1 MTLYSCLR
9 SVVRK
14 SVCVAAF
21 LAATSSF
28 AASPDRQQVQAQV
41 LDRAEFLCDN
51 CLFGASDYYYC
62 FEADN
67 KILVGYQK
75 TPVLNWRDDSKNY
88 LTGVHHA
95 WAAWTA
101 PGGSVPIGYDAKHI
115 WVTRTDGEQAKR
127 NGWAPVKAVANWV
140 SRGNSTQVR
149 LRRSSMR
156 DIFINND
163 RCRVAD
169 KAH

>member
-62 FEADN
+62 FAADS
-67 KILVGYQK
+67 KILVGYQR
-75 TPVLNWRDDSKNY
+75 TPVLNYQDKSKNY
-88 LTGVHHA
+88 LA
-95 WAAWTA
+95 PARPSWAAWTA
-101 PGGSVPIGYDAKHI
+101 PGQTVPISYDDKYI
-115 WVTRTDGEQAKR
+115 WVDREKQVRRGFWGHLKALAFWASRADGK
-127 NGWAPVKAVANWV
+127 
-140 SRGNSTQVR
+140 QVR
-149 LRRSSMR
+149 LKQSSLR
-156 DIFINND
+156 DIFIDND
-163 RCRVAD
+163 QCRGAD
-169 KAH
+169 KAKAQ

>member
-67 KILVGYQK
+67 KILVG
-75 TPVLNWRDDSKNY
+75 
-88 LTGVHHA
+88 
-95 WAAWTA
+95 
-101 PGGSVPIGYDAKHI
+101 
-115 WVTRTDGEQAKR
+115 
-127 NGWAPVKAVANWV
+127 
-140 SRGNSTQVR
+140 R
-149 LRRSSMR
+149 LQELPDRRSPR
-156 DIFINND
+156 LGRLD
-163 RCRVAD
+163 RAWRQRAD
-169 KAH
+169 RL